1 MIYGRFPALIIH
13 HKKDDR
19 LFLKHDRVFKKD
31 DRVLKKRGHLSNP
44 MSECRKIQSMQEDYT
59 PETPTSQSI
68 NQRVYKMQVFS
79 ANSLKKNKK
88 TFGLYYKLNYICKQ
102 ESGKKR

>member
-1 MIYGRFPALIIH
+1 
-13 HKKDDR
+13 
-19 LFLKHDRVFKKD
+19 V
-31 DRVLKKRGHLSNP
+31 
-44 MSECRKIQSMQEDYT
+44 QEDYT
-59 PETPTSQSI
+59 PQTPTSQSI
-68 NQRVYKMQVFS
+68 NERVYKMQVFS